1 MCFSKISN
9 SLFFILSFIIAMSRL
24 AYHNPYNSENDR
36 LLTAQLLTLDGNS
49 ESKVKPVKA
58 LSNDK

>member
-1 MCFSKISN
+1 MIFD
-9 SLFFILSFIIAMSRL
+9 
-24 AYHNPYNSENDR
+24 ENDR

-49 ESKVKPVKA
+49 ESKAKQEKA